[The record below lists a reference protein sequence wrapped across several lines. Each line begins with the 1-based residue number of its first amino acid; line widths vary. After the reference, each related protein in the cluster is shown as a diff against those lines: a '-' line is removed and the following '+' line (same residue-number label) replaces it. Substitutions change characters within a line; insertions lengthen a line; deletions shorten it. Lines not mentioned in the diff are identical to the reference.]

1 MLFLEQ
7 KEEKEM
13 IVYIGS
19 DREGH
24 ALKET
29 VKNYL
34 TESSFNVVDVSQETY
49 DAVDVT
55 LDMCDKLLQ
64 KEDSL
69 GIVIDGYGVAS
80 FMAATKV
87 KGMVAAQVSDERSA
101 YMTRE
106 HNNSRLITMG
116 SEIVGETLAKQITLN
131 FLQSDYAGG
140 RHQIRVDML
149 NKLA

>member
-1 MLFLEQ
+1 
-7 KEEKEM
+7 M

-29 VKNYL
+29 IKSFL
-34 TESSFNVVDVSQETY
+34 TESAFNVIDVSQETY
-49 DAVDVT
+49 DVVDVT
-55 LDMCDKLLQ
+55 LDMCHKLLQ
-64 KEDSL
+64 QEDSL
-69 GIVIDGYGVAS
+69 GIMIDGYGVAS

-116 SEIVGETLAKQITLN
+116 SEIVGETLAKQIALN